1 MLLSHMRC
9 CRTLLKAFP
18 KVYFDLKAF
27 RRGRKEKKESIIQA
41 EERVINRVYA
51 LEPPEGWTIGTFL
64 EKANILEGEA
74 NESVRNQLEACFDDW
89 SDFISAS
96 RKDLFR
102 VSHIISSEQVNRLA
116 TSIELFNR
124 GLFGLAPDDVRKVFA
139 GDPVANAGK
148 AWAAE
153 DDDKLLFLA
162 VDKYDYTFGDVW
174 LYVSSEMQ
182 RPIDEVRD
190 RFIEIYLKHQER
202 KESEIVLTK
211 SFRPLL
217 MNRQF
222 RLLPPQCFLIPSASR
237 VQCES
242 VSEPRIPEAFR
253 NYRNEKA
260 FL

>member
-1 MLLSHMRC
+1 MLLSHIRC
-9 CRTLLKAFP
+9 CRTVPKAFP

-27 RRGRKEKKESIIQA
+27 RRGLKEKKESIIQA
-41 EERVINRVYA
+41 EERVINRAYA

-74 NESVRNQLEACFDDW
+74 NESARKQLEACFDDW

-116 TSIELFNR
+116 ISIELFNR
-124 GLFGLAPDDVRKVFA
+124 GLLGLAPEDIRKVFA
-139 GDPVANAGK
+139 GDQVANAGK

-153 DDDKLLFLA
+153 DDDKLLLLA

-174 LYVSSEMQ
+174 LYVSSELQ

-190 RFIEIYLKHQER
+190 RFIDIYLKHREKR
-202 KESEIVLTK
+202 ETEIVLTK

-222 RLLPPQCFLIPSASR
+222 RLMPPQCFLIPSASR
-237 VQCES
+237 GKFEP
-242 VSEPRIPEAFR
+242 VSESGIPEAFR
-253 NYRNEKA
+253 KYRNEKA